1 LNVAEGIR
9 RLGNKQDAYEKL
21 LQTFAKNYK
30 NVLAE
35 LQEHEQKGDASKA
48 AVLLH
53 TCAGVAGNLGAS
65 EVYHSVHALSSEFK
79 KCAEEGIPLD
89 ENTWQ
94 LAKDGLRGM
103 QDLIA
108 NIEAYFGAKTESN
121 SALVEDENALQQ
133 KMNTLK

>member
-1 LNVAEGIR
+1 
-9 RLGNKQDAYEKL
+9 
-21 LQTFAKNYK
+21 
-30 NVLAE
+30 
-35 LQEHEQKGDASKA
+35 
-48 AVLLH
+48 
-53 TCAGVAGNLGAS
+53 
-65 EVYHSVHALSSEFK
+65 VHALSSEFK
-79 KCAEEGIPLD
+79 RCAEEGIPLD

-133 KMNTLK
+133 KMNTLKELIDASEIEALEVCQEIYTSYKLSPSQQQVLNKVLEALNNFEFDVAQTWIKKI